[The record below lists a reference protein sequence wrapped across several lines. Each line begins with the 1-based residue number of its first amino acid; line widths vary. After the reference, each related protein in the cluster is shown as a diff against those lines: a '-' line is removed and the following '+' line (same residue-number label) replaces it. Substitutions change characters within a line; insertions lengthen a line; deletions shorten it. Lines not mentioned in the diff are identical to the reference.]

1 MSMFTQLD
9 DLHKTKD
16 TKKTEANSVLV
27 VNKISEATERIF
39 LENEILKKKI
49 HNLEAKLR
57 STKEQLNHAN
67 KLAILGN
74 IGAGIAH
81 ELNNPLT
88 VISGESEE
96 ILDNLGESTIDKD
109 LLRASVKNIK
119 KCTSRMRVIIDHI
132 RDYSRKEQNKNYK
145 SLNVNEPIKDSLLL
159 LKNQVENCGIS
170 VDIDLD
176 ENLPNILGNYT
187 KLESV
192 FQNLISNSKDAFET
206 LQDDRNKYLFVS
218 TSVEDSKNVIIR
230 VKDNAG
236 GIRENMQKDIFNAFF
251 TTKKRGKGTGLGLS
265 IVASTI
271 KDHKGTIQV
280 NSHFGDGTEFIITL
294 PIATTK
300 SSKKHKDV
308 YRGTSENLDHR

>member
-1 MSMFTQLD
+1 MSTQLD
-9 DLHKTKD
+9 DIQQIKD
-16 TKKTEANSVLV
+16 TKKTETNSVLV
-27 VNKISEATERIF
+27 VNKISEASERIF

-49 HNLEAKLR
+49 QELNEKLR
-57 STKEQLNHAN
+57 TTKEQLDHAN

-96 ILDNLGESTIDKD
+96 ILDTLGESTIDKK

-119 KCTSRMRVIIDHI
+119 KCTSRMRIIIDHI
-132 RDYSRKEQNKNYK
+132 RDYSRKEQNKDLK
-145 SLNVNEPIKDSLLL
+145 PLNVNDPIQDSLLL

-170 VDIDLD
+170 VDIHLD

-206 LQDDRNKYLFVS
+206 LRDDRNKNLIVS
-218 TSVEDSKNVIIR
+218 TSLEDSKNVIIR

-271 KDHKGTIQV
+271 KDHKGTINV
-280 NSHFGDGTEFIITL
+280 NSHFGTGTEFIIKL
-294 PIATTK
+294 PIANPK
-300 SSKKHKDV
+300 SSNKHKDV
-308 YRGTSENLDHR
+308 YRGTSKNLDH